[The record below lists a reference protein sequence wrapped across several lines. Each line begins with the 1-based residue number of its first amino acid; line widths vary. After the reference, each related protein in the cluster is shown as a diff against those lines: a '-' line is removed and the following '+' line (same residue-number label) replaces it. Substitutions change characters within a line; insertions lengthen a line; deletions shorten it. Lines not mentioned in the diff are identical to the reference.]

1 MTLVTL
7 EQIVRRFGDQ
17 PVLDGLSLRID
28 EKDRIGVIGDNGAGK
43 TTMIRI
49 LAGVDDADTG
59 QRNCRKDLRIAYGA
73 QMPKMPPG
81 TTVLDY
87 ARRGTGEHDALTAR
101 MRALEARMAEHD
113 EAALR
118 EYGHLQAAFESG
130 GGYDHDHQVE
140 KVLEGLGFDEEGR
153 KKDVSVLS
161 GGEQSRTQL
170 AVLMTTPAD
179 LLILD
184 EPTNHLDLAGIEFV
198 EDFVRRYP
206 GAVIVVS
213 HDRSFLDAI
222 ATSIVEVGDGVA
234 TRYKGNFSHYA
245 QQRDLRLLTEARQ
258 FKNQRDYFEKEMDY
272 IRRNMAGQ
280 NSAQAKGRLKR
291 LQRMQ
296 LMDRP
301 KGEKRSMSL
310 QFGEARGNTG
320 QTVMEAEDLT
330 VAIGQRTLIEH
341 GEFRVQF
348 GETVALLGR
357 NGAGKTTLLRLLAGI
372 GAPKHGRIKRALN
385 LRIGYF
391 SQDKSDLPHDGTVL
405 DALRALDRT
414 VEEKELRDHLALF
427 LFCGDDVD
435 KPVAELSG
443 GEKQRLSLARML
455 RTEFDLLCLDEPT
468 NHLDVSGTEGLEQ
481 ALKEYPGTV
490 VIVSHDRR
498 LVREIADRVL
508 WVEGGAIRTFDGG
521 FDQCQQKL
529 ADERAEKAR
538 VEAEEREKAA
548 RKAAAVA
555 AQQPQAPKAIE
566 SGKVRNPLMFQKLEE
581 KIMTLEEQVEATRAA
596 MMEPDNYASTAKMKA
611 LQQKEV
617 DLKKQLADAY
627 AQWENWQ

>member
-1 MTLVTL
+1 
-7 EQIVRRFGDQ
+7 
-17 PVLDGLSLRID
+17 
-28 EKDRIGVIGDNGAGK
+28 
-43 TTMIRI
+43 
-49 LAGVDDADTG
+49 
-59 QRNCRKDLRIAYGA
+59 
-73 QMPKMPPG
+73 
-81 TTVLDY
+81 
-87 ARRGTGEHDALTAR
+87 
-101 MRALEARMAEHD
+101 
-113 EAALR
+113 
-118 EYGHLQAAFESG
+118 
-130 GGYDHDHQVE
+130 
-140 KVLEGLGFDEEGR
+140 
-153 KKDVSVLS
+153 
-161 GGEQSRTQL
+161 
-170 AVLMTTPAD
+170 
-179 LLILD
+179 
-184 EPTNHLDLAGIEFV
+184 
-198 EDFVRRYP
+198 
-206 GAVIVVS
+206 
-213 HDRSFLDAI
+213 
-222 ATSIVEVGDGVA
+222 
-234 TRYKGNFSHYA
+234 
-245 QQRDLRLLTEARQ
+245 
-258 FKNQRDYFEKEMDY
+258 
-272 IRRNMAGQ
+272 
-280 NSAQAKGRLKR
+280 
-291 LQRMQ
+291 
-296 LMDRP
+296 
-301 KGEKRSMSL
+301 MSL

-320 QTVMEAEDLT
+320 QTVLEAEDLT

-372 GAPKHGRIKRALN
+372 GAPKAGRIKRALN

-508 WVEGGAIRTFDGG
+508 WVEGGAIRSFDGG

-548 RKAAAVA
+548 RKAAAAA

-566 SGKVRNPLMFQKLEE
+566 TGKVRNPLMFQKLEE

-596 MMEPDNYASTAKMKA
+596 MMDPENYASTAKMKA

>member
-7 EQIVRRFGDQ
+7 EQIVRRFGDH
-17 PVLDGLSLRID
+17 PVLDGLSLRVD

-49 LAGVDDADTG
+49 LAGIDDADTG

-87 ARRGTGEHDALTAR
+87 AKRGTGEHDTLTAK

-113 EAALR
+113 EQALR
-118 EYGHLQAAFESG
+118 EYGQLQAAFESG

-140 KVLEGLGFDEEGR
+140 KVLEGLGFDSEGR

-161 GGEQSRTQL
+161 GGEQSRVQL
-170 AVLMTTPAD
+170 TVLMTTPAD

-258 FKNQRDYFEKEMDY
+258 FKSQRDWFEKEMDY

-291 LQRMQ
+291 LQRVQ
-296 LMDRP
+296 LIDQP
-301 KGEKRSMSL
+301 KGEKRSMQL
-310 QFGEARGNTG
+310 QFGEAKGRSG

-330 VAIGQRTLIEH
+330 VAIGSRTLIEH
-341 GEFRVQF
+341 GAFRVQF

-357 NGAGKTTLLRLLAGI
+357 NGAGKTTLLRFLAGI
-372 GAPKHGRIKRALN
+372 GTPRHGVIKRALN

-427 LFCGDDVD
+427 LFCGDDVE
-435 KPVAELSG
+435 KPVADLSG

-498 LVREIADRVL
+498 LVREIANRVL

-529 ADERAEKAR
+529 AEERAER
-538 VEAEEREKAA
+538 TRIEAEEREKAA
-548 RKAAAVA
+548 KKAAAAA
-555 AQQPQAPKAIE
+555 AQQPQAQKAIE
-566 SGKVRNPLMFQKLEE
+566 TGKVRNPLMFQKLEE

-596 MMEPDNYASTAKMKA
+596 MMAPDNYASTQKMKA
-611 LQQKEV
+611 LQLKEE
-617 DLKKQLADAY
+617 DLKKQLQDAY

>member
-1 MTLVTL
+1 MTNPNPFQAEAVQNYAQKCCVAL
-7 EQIVRRFGDQ
+7 
-17 PVLDGLSLRID
+17 VLDTSGSMNGQGISQLNQGIQAFFD
-28 EKDRIGVIGDNGAGK
+28 EIRSDTANLGQKLEIGVITFDS
-43 TTMIRI
+43 TVERI
-49 LAGVDDADTG
+49 CEPKLAEFIDLPALASQGSTLMVDGVREGISMVRQRKEWYKSTG
-59 QRNCRKDLRIAYGA
+59 QRYYRPWVIMITDGA
-73 QMPKMPPG
+73 SELAPA
-81 TTVLDY
+81 TV
-87 ARRGTGEHDALTAR
+87 AAAKALTREQGVNWQGVLVGYDA
-101 MRALEARMAEHD
+101 
-113 EAALR
+113 R
-118 EYGHLQAAFESG
+118 EYAA
-130 GGYDHDHQVE
+130 YI
-140 KVLEGLGFDEEGR
+140 
-153 KKDVSVLS
+153 
-161 GGEQSRTQL
+161 
-170 AVLMTTPAD
+170 AP
-179 LLILD
+179 
-184 EPTNHLDLAGIEFV
+184 
-198 EDFVRRYP
+198 
-206 GAVIVVS
+206 
-213 HDRSFLDAI
+213 I

-258 FKNQRDYFEKEMDY
+258 FKSQRDWFEKEMDY

-291 LQRMQ
+291 LQRVQ

-301 KGEKRSMSL
+301 KGEKRSMQL
-310 QFGEARGNTG
+310 QFGEAKGRSG

-330 VAIGQRTLIEH
+330 VAIGSRTLIEH
-341 GEFRVQF
+341 GAFRVQF
-348 GETVALLGR
+348 GETVAVLGR

-372 GAPKHGRIKRALN
+372 GTPRHGVIKRALN

-391 SQDKSDLPHDGTVL
+391 SQDKSDLPQDGTVL

-427 LFCGDDVD
+427 LFCGDDVE
-435 KPVAELSG
+435 KPVADLSG

-529 ADERAEKAR
+529 AEERAER
-538 VEAEEREKAA
+538 TRIEAEEREKAA
-548 RKAAAVA
+548 KKAAAAA
-555 AQQPQAPKAIE
+555 AQQPQAQKAIE
-566 SGKVRNPLMFQKLEE
+566 TGKVRNPLMFQKLEE

-596 MMEPDNYASTAKMKA
+596 MMDPDNYASTQKMKA
-611 LQQKEV
+611 LQQKEE
-617 DLKKQLADAY
+617 DLKKQLQDAY